1 MSLDLKR
8 WVGQSQISPPLLR
21 LSAMDAVGILPMQV
35 PETNPVDPPRSC
47 LRYLESSSD
56 SLGSAPEFTRMLAK
70 MDARLAVF
78 RSRSMVWDVESVNYV
93 M

>member
-1 MSLDLKR
+1 
-8 WVGQSQISPPLLR
+8 
-21 LSAMDAVGILPMQV
+21 MDPDGILPMQV
-35 PETNPVDPPRSC
+35 PETPVDPPRSG

-56 SLGSAPEFTRMLAK
+56 SLGSAPQFTRILAK

-78 RSRSMVWDVESVNYV
+78 PPSVHAFRRLNMVKRYMSSSQLR